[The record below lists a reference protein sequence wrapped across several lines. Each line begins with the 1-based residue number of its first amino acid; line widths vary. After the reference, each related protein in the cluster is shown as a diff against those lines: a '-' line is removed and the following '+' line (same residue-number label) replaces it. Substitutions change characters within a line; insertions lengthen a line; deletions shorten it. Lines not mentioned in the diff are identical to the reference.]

1 MKGLKRVLS
10 LCLILTL
17 VIGTASITFADSA
30 SSWKLGREYD
40 EGDYVKFRG
49 SIYMVIEEHT
59 SSTATYPG
67 NPEYWTKYKQGA
79 GFKKGDAPSLDK
91 LPDYKDKNWD
101 KDNLVLVYEEDEV
114 KVYFDLIEFDDDEY
128 EAEVYIYNDSE
139 LPVEDWSLDFTLNK
153 GETLEEVDDTEYSMD
168 GQVVTLTPESGEEEI
183 GVNKKAKFE
192 FTIDTNGLYGE
203 IEDVVTPYD
212 YDLELTFGDDDDV
225 IDTTEKGIVI
235 VRLNEP
241 NFDEDIFLP
250 EITIDDEE
258 QTIEW
263 GMEAVYEDLT
273 VDKTYKVIAPSYKID
288 GMLYSPVLSTKTVK
302 VSRDAIKFVTLS
314 YKVTDLEEETGRV
327 MVYVFTPNFDTEL
340 FTPEVTV
347 EDESQY
353 VDWGSYVY
361 FENTSVGKLTDFSAE
376 TVVIDDTS
384 YVPEF
389 NIDEIEV
396 KESKLSYLLLR
407 YEVE

>member
-1 MKGLKRVLS
+1 
-10 LCLILTL
+10 
-17 VIGTASITFADSA
+17 
-30 SSWKLGREYD
+30 
-40 EGDYVKFRG
+40 
-49 SIYMVIEEHT
+49 
-59 SSTATYPG
+59 
-67 NPEYWTKYKQGA
+67 
-79 GFKKGDAPSLDK
+79 
-91 LPDYKDKNWD
+91 
-101 KDNLVLVYEEDEV
+101 
-114 KVYFDLIEFDDDEY
+114 
-128 EAEVYIYNDSE
+128 
-139 LPVEDWSLDFTLNK
+139 
-153 GETLEEVDDTEYSMD
+153 
-168 GQVVTLTPESGEEEI
+168 GEEEI